1 MLTPGISATRGL
13 QRPAATPLP
22 VASSSLSRS
31 PRRRRS
37 LRPRNEPRPPS
48 AFADDPASLLSSLVD
63 GVLVSAVVGGI
74 LLSALPLY
82 SETAGRA
89 AKRRAGSRRA
99 LAVRGA
105 EEAKALS
112 SSSPPKNSSSS
123 SSSSRTER
131 ELDEAEADLEEEAG
145 LKWGLAT
152 VVACLPLVGFTAW
165 AFCAVDE
172 AAAAAASSSSSASSS
187 PSSSRAP
194 LYWAFAGIYALAS
207 LRHGLSL
214 DAGAVAVALACAAHV
229 QVERAAS
236 SSSFALGKDER
247 EETGEEEDFFELF
260 GRKTPAQTAAE
271 RASKAAARAAGAAA
285 DSAAAVARAVRAG
298 VSDDQDDEEFGGGGG
313 GDRSRGGGDGRG
325 ALPADTRRRAP
336 TKEDL
341 SDRRYDTEL
350 LRSFD
355 ERLKEREAERREE
368 EEGEW
373 KRR

>member
-48 AFADDPASLLSSLVD
+48 AFADDPASLLSSLID

-123 SSSSRTER
+123 SSSFRTER

-214 DAGAVAVALACAAHV
+214 EAGAVAVALACAAHV

-236 SSSFALGKDER
+236 SSFALGKDER
-247 EETGEEEDFFELF
+247 EESGEEEDFFELF